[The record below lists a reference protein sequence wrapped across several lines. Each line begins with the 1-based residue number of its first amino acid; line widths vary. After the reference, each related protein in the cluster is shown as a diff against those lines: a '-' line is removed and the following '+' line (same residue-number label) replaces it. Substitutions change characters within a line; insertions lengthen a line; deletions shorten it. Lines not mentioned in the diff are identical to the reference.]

1 MGGRGSNP
9 AIQLTV
15 GHGPGV
21 MYDRGGQHR
30 VRLGQSHAPVP
41 LHGQRLRGALRSVTM
56 TGFRAE
62 ETRWEANL
70 SSGVA
75 LVSCS
80 FACRTLVHVV
90 YLDSCTGSDLVLA
103 GNWFEGNTAT
113 GNGAIDSA
121 RDVLVERATA
131 AHGCGDVAGALLPSG
146 PQHDPA
152 PLQPARQPLRGRG
165 PGGHPTD
172 QLTVSRWTYSTSSA
186 SSPPRSAPPTRAASR
201 RHLIHGRPWDHLP
214 VLASSRASGGAAG
227 ARSLTVTDCEF
238 AGSQALRQGGHRGQH
253 LHNDAPRKQLLHR
266 QPGRRS
272 NGQPLFYVYVHVD
285 AHVNATTAPHRAPSR
300 PIAPHPAPVRPRP
313 PRPTAPHRSPPRPTA
328 PHRAP
333 SRTID
338 LLAPHRSPSRSTL
351 LFIATHRLRAL
362 QHCFPPFR
370 TAQHRTA
377 PFAPA
382 RWTSLPLVLFAP
394 SRLSS
399 LPMLLTALIPSFAPP
414 YCPPLHFS
422 YSSIA
427 RLMRVFSPFG
437 VLFRE
442 RTCQYTAAHCVVWFL
457 SIQHLFH
464 FLFIFFS
471 FSFHFLFIFF
481 VLLTSAMHICT
492 FLSPFA
498 FLLNFILIIVSS
510 LFSACSQK
518 ACSLGERD
526 PQVAYGIRIVTA
538 GRAHARA
545 LASWG
550 ELAWGRSWWASSG
563 RGPADV
569 RLAEHGLYLLEALA
583 LDFLDR
589 PGFLGRPSWT
599 SCPGLQAM
607 VTAGAA
613 ACPPGPGGLDPGLL
627 RAHMQVSALVEAA
640 CGLLAAMAM
649 AVLRLPPAE
658 VGGGWW

>member
-1 MGGRGSNP
+1 MGGR
-9 AIQLTV
+9 IQPSDPTDCR
-15 GHGPGV
+15 PWAGV

-70 SSGVA
+70 VMLDGGALFLCQSSGVA

-238 AGSQALRQGGHRGQH
+238 AGSQALRQGGGHRGQH

-285 AHVNATTAPHRAPSR
+285 AHVNVRRVHIAHTAMTTDPLYGAGCQSVPRQPAPRLCPCQAPAPQAGSCSPAPDCFPLTASR
-300 PIAPHPAPVRPRP
+300 PA
-313 PRPTAPHRSPPRPTA
+313 
-328 PHRAP
+328 
-333 SRTID
+333 
-338 LLAPHRSPSRSTL
+338 
-351 LFIATHRLRAL
+351 
-362 QHCFPPFR
+362 
-370 TAQHRTA
+370 
-377 PFAPA
+377 
-382 RWTSLPLVLFAP
+382 
-394 SRLSS
+394 
-399 LPMLLTALIPSFAPP
+399 
-414 YCPPLHFS
+414 
-422 YSSIA
+422 
-427 RLMRVFSPFG
+427 
-437 VLFRE
+437 
-442 RTCQYTAAHCVVWFL
+442 
-457 SIQHLFH
+457 
-464 FLFIFFS
+464 
-471 FSFHFLFIFF
+471 
-481 VLLTSAMHICT
+481 
-492 FLSPFA
+492 
-498 FLLNFILIIVSS
+498 
-510 LFSACSQK
+510 
-518 ACSLGERD
+518 
-526 PQVAYGIRIVTA
+526 A
-538 GRAHARA
+538 GR
-545 LASWG
+545 
-550 ELAWGRSWWASSG
+550 
-563 RGPADV
+563 
-569 RLAEHGLYLLEALA
+569 
-583 LDFLDR
+583 
-589 PGFLGRPSWT
+589 PGGSLVEVEG
-599 SCPGLQAM
+599 
-607 VTAGAA
+607 
-613 ACPPGPGGLDPGLL
+613 PGPGCTLAQNTASDERGAIYYKAGG
-627 RAHMQVSALVEAA
+627 AA
-640 CGLLAAMAM
+640 SS
-649 AVLRLPPAE
+649 
-658 VGGGWW
+658 